1 MQTRNA
7 WLPAIINDKLDVS
20 HLLIGNAVGPLAGTM
35 AEDYWIDLRD
45 LMNYGDQFINW
56 SPESGD
62 APFASLPAADGSRR
76 YASPANAMAY
86 FLDKT
91 EGRFLED
98 GVLSLMI
105 KGRQQPRYD
114 NLVLGRA

>member
-1 MQTRNA
+1 M
-7 WLPAIINDKLDVS
+7 PAVINDKLDVS
-20 HLLIGNAVGPLAGTM
+20 HLLIDDAVGPLAATM
-35 AEDYWIDLRD
+35 TEDYWIDLRD
-45 LMNYGDQFINW
+45 LLNYGDQFVNW
-56 SPESGD
+56 TPVAGT
-62 APFASLPAADGSRR
+62 APFASLPAADAARR

-86 FLDKT
+86 FLDT
-91 EGRFLED
+91 TNGRFLED